1 VPASAAFRRGDQWA
15 VFVVEDGRAVFRPI
29 TTGRRGEFRVQVLD
43 GLAEGETIV
52 LYPDDEVEDGRR
64 LAPR

>member
-1 VPASAAFRRGDQWA
+1 
-15 VFVVEDGRAVFRPI
+15 VFVVEDGRAVFRPVTI
-29 TTGRRGEFRVQVLD
+29 GRRGEFRVQVLD

-64 LAPR
+64 LDVG